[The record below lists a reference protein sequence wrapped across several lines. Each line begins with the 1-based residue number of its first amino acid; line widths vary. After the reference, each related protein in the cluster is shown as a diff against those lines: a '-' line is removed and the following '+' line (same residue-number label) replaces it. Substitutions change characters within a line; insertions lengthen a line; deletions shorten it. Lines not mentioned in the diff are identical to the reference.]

1 MMLVSLL
8 ECVSNSIFIYWQN
21 IKIILRGSQHNHCVM
36 HGHKRQGFLE
46 EGRGKCECL
55 GDFSGSW
62 KGMGKP
68 QWGKKKSI
76 TVSLSQCAFLGAGS
90 SIITLGK
97 KDRSLFSPPF

>member
-8 ECVSNSIFIYWQN
+8 ACVSNCIFIYWQN
-21 IKIILRGSQHNHCVM
+21 IKIILRGSQHNRCVM
-36 HGHKRQGFLE
+36 PRHKRQGFLE

-68 QWGKKKSI
+68 QWGRKKK
-76 TVSLSQCAFLGAGS
+76 VLLH
-90 SIITLGK
+90 LY
-97 KDRSLFSPPF
+97 RNELF